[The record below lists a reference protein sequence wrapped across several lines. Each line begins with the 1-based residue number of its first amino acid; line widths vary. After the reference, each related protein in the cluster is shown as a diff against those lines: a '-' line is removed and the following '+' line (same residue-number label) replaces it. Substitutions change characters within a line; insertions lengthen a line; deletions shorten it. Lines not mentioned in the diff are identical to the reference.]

1 MILPRPNAMPATYRL
16 IEVTTPAGTFRKRTA
31 QPVAVVSVYRAS
43 RLFRR
48 AGAQVKAGE
57 LFAVWHH
64 THKAAAD
71 ATHMLFSAELVGQ
84 WFIDEREWV
93 PADDLA
99 MP

>member
-1 MILPRPNAMPATYRL
+1 MPATYTL
-16 IEVTTPAGTFRKRTA
+16 IEVITPAGTFRKRTA
-31 QPVAVVSVYRAS
+31 HPVAVVSVYRAS

-84 WFIDEREWV
+84 WFNDEREWMV
-93 PADDLA
+93 MDRH
-99 MP
+99 